1 MEAIAA
7 FSLACN
13 VIQVVDTGIK
23 VASKAC
29 ELHRDG
35 TTGENEEIQR
45 TTQHLVQASTSLQQ
59 SMINA
64 NDKELETVANECQSA
79 ADELLVK
86 LDNLKLGGI
95 HKKRKLRA
103 IGKAVKSMTEKDAIK
118 QSQTRLEE
126 CRKALDSGVLVHL
139 W

>member
-35 TTGENEEIQR
+35 NTGENEDIQR
-45 TTQHLVQASTSLQQ
+45 TTQHLVQASASLQQ

-86 LDNLKLGGI
+86 LENLKLGGG
-95 HKKRKLRA
+95 HKKRKLRS
-103 IGKAVKSMTEKDAIK
+103 IGKAVRSMTEKDAIK

>member
-13 VIQVVDTGIK
+13 IIQVVDTGIK

-29 ELHRDG
+29 EIHRDG
-35 TTGENEEIQR
+35 STSENEDIQR
-45 TTQHLVQASTSLQQ
+45 TTNHLVQASTSLQQ

-86 LDNLKLGGI
+86 LDNLKLGGV